1 MGTITRTLANNITTG
16 GVILPSGI
24 NNTSLNNITSLPA
37 AVPVGSLIKI
47 NTQSVTSGTP
57 SSIESGAVF
66 SSTYDNYIIVIRRIN
81 LSANGG
87 LQFRIGDSGAYV
99 TSGNRWAGSGAESGS
114 GSSLVTG
121 ISNSS
126 IMDLLGGT
134 SASYHVNTSQDCLS
148 GTIWVNNPF
157 NSNRT
162 SIHAEMSWE
171 NASDVDV
178 HINNMAAH
186 PNTDASYDRWT
197 IFPSTGTFQ
206 ATTHID
212 TYGVKV

>member
-1 MGTITRTLANNITTG
+1 MALTRLSGANAITGTIPSTNIANA
-16 GVILPSGI
+16 
-24 NNTSLNNITSLPA
+24 SLNSVTALPA

-87 LQFRIGDSGAYV
+87 LQFRIGASGGYV
-99 TSGNRWAGSGAESGS
+99 TSGNRWAGSGADAAGT
-114 GSSLVTG
+114 SLVVG
-121 ISNSS
+121 VANSS

-134 SASYHVNTSQDCLS
+134 SASYHVNTTQDCLS

-171 NASDVDV
+171 NATDVDV